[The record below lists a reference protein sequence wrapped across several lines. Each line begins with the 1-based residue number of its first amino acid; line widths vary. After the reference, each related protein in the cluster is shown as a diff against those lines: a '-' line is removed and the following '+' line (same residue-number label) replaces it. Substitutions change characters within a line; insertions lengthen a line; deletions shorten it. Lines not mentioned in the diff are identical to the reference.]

1 MHDDRDIRSVVDSVC
16 RAESRK
22 VLATLARLLRD
33 LDLAEDDLKP
43 GTGKFKDASKFYTS
57 AEKVESEDLQ
67 RWLNKSK
74 QIQWDYKNTYKRK
87 GPSISYRRLR
97 IANNESSAS
106 ISA

>member
-43 GTGKFKDASKFYTS
+43 GTGEVKDASKFYTS
-57 AEKVESEDLQ
+57 VDQNDAEDLR
-67 RWLNKSK
+67 RWLEKSK
-74 QIQWDYKNTYKRK
+74 AIQWDYKNVNGTEFSRPTR
-87 GPSISYRRLR
+87 GRMRELP
-97 IANNESSAS
+97 
-106 ISA
+106 